1 MRAGLAVVVRGLT
14 RALDAAAAL
23 LLLAVLVVTAARVAG
38 RYLFGLPMPWS
49 EELTRLL
56 FVWLVMLGAARA
68 THMRIELLQ
77 ARLSPLPRRALEIGI
92 ALLSVGLLALL
103 VRYGYAMVELTTF
116 DRFTA
121 LGVSVQYLYASVVI
135 GGGLWIVLLL
145 AATFLPDQ
153 RATSAP

>member
-1 MRAGLAVVVRGLT
+1 MRAGLAAAVRGLT
-14 RALDAAAAL
+14 AALDAAAAL

-38 RYLFGLPMPWS
+38 RYLLGLPMPWS

-77 ARLSPLPRRALEIGI
+77 ARLPPLPRRALEIAI
-92 ALLSVGLLALL
+92 ALLSAGLLALL

-121 LGVSVQYLYASVVI
+121 LGVSVQYLYASVVV
-135 GGGLWIVLLL
+135 GGTLWIVLLL

-153 RATSAP
+153 RAAPAP

>member
-1 MRAGLAVVVRGLT
+1 MRAALAAAVGGLA

-38 RYLFGLPMPWS
+38 RYLLGLPMPWS

-68 THMRIELLQ
+68 SHMRIELLQ
-77 ARLSPLPRRALEIGI
+77 ARLAAGPRRALEIAI
-92 ALLSVGLLALL
+92 AVLSLGLLALL
-103 VRYGYAMVELTTF
+103 VRYGYAMVELTTY

-121 LGVSVQYLYASVVI
+121 LGVSVQYLYASVVV
-135 GGGLWIVLLL
+135 GGALWIVLLL

-153 RATSAP
+153 RATPAP